1 QTDSKHTGVGQSL
14 TRSHWRAG
22 GTPKTHLVPLFCN
35 MGKLA
40 VVTKHFLSD
49 ALTFVIQE
57 HQVTSLC
64 GVSPIL
70 HPMKKCS
77 YGV

>member
-1 QTDSKHTGVGQSL
+1 
-14 TRSHWRAG
+14 
-22 GTPKTHLVPLFCN
+22 

-57 HQVTSLC
+57 RQVTSLC

-70 HPMKKCS
+70 HPMKNAVMECKVPDVS
-77 YGV
+77 PKIFRFLAH